1 MLHTLRLHNFRCF
14 PSLHWE
20 IPAQGAILIGDNAQG
35 KTSILEALCFALS
48 LHSPRCSRLEKL
60 ASHGTHNFG
69 IALDTSEEER
79 RIRWKPKNL
88 QLQNQGEICRD
99 YADYLQSAPPIAW
112 LGNKDI
118 ALCQTPAEARRN
130 YLDFLGSQW
139 HPAYRQALQI
149 YRKSLKSRNALLKN
163 PRHTQAALQSF
174 STVLAEHGE
183 ILIQLR
189 RALITRLQSYIRS
202 CHHQISSSQEEISIS
217 YQPSCDIPLLQAFEQ
232 SINAD
237 ERMGYTTVGP
247 QRDDFLLEIGGKSAS
262 DYASEGQQRTLA
274 TALQLGQANLLSDET
289 GRAPILLIDDIF
301 GELDTNRRSAL
312 LRSLP
317 ADSQIIIT
325 TTQLDWLGEAPAPLP
340 VFEVHNQD
348 LVSVSH

>member
-1 MLHTLRLHNFRCF
+1 MLLTLRLHNFRCF

-88 QLQNQGEICRD
+88 QLQNQGNICKD

-118 ALCQTPAEARRN
+118 ALVQTGAEARRN

-149 YRKSLKSRNALLKN
+149 YRKTLRSRNALLKN
-163 PRHTQAALQSF
+163 PRHSQEALRSF

-183 ILIQLR
+183 ILVKLR
-189 RALITRLQSYIRS
+189 TALIARLQNYIRS
-202 CHHQISSSQEEISIS
+202 SHHQISGSKEEITIT
-217 YQPSCDIPLLQAFEQ
+217 YQPSCDIPLMQAFEQ
-232 SINAD
+232 SITSD
-237 ERMGYTTVGP
+237 ERMGYTTMGP
-247 QRDDFLLEIGGKSAS
+247 QRDDFILNIAGKAAS

-289 GRAPILLIDDIF
+289 GQAPILLIDDIF
-301 GELDTNRRSAL
+301 GELDAARRTAL
-312 LRSLP
+312 LQSLP
-317 ADSQIIIT
+317 SDSQIIIT
-325 TTQLDWLGEAPAPLP
+325 TTQLDWLGDAPSPLP
-340 VFEVHNQD
+340 IFHVKQGKLESAH
-348 LVSVSH
+348 